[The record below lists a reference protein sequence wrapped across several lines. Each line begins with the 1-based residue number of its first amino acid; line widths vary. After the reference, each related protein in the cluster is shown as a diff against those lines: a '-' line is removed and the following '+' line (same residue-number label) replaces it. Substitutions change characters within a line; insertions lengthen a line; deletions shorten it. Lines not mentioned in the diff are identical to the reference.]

1 MAREEGTE
9 NLREVLEQTIIEED
23 NKLFDEKIGDERN
36 AIAGNLV
43 DFYKLK
49 LEEDKLAQ
57 EYDLKMKEILSKV
70 VDGNNLTKEEAM
82 HAQELILTGQATPAQ
97 IACFLTALRIKG
109 ETLDELT
116 GLATVLRDK
125 AQTISPKLD
134 KYVDFVGT
142 GGDCTYSFNISTT
155 SAFVVA
161 AAGLPVAKH
170 GNRSISSKSGSGD
183 VLEALG
189 VNISADPKIV
199 EECVE
204 KVGIGFMFAPHFNP
218 AMKYVGPVRS
228 ELGIRTVFNTLG
240 PLSNPSRAKAM
251 VVGVYSPKLTEI
263 MAGAMMNLG
272 VERGFVVSGHDN
284 MDEFTLTGSSTVSEI
299 KDGKVTTYEVT
310 PEQFGLSCCKLEDLQ
325 GGDGA
330 VNAQITKNI
339 LSGKEQGPKRDII
352 LLNAG
357 AALYIGGKADSI
369 KDGIALAAQTIDS
382 GKGLEVIENL
392 VKLTNA

>member
-1 MAREEGTE
+1 
-9 NLREVLEQTIIEED
+9 
-23 NKLFDEKIGDERN
+23 
-36 AIAGNLV
+36 
-43 DFYKLK
+43 
-49 LEEDKLAQ
+49 
-57 EYDLKMKEILSKV
+57 MKEILSKL

-134 KYVDFVGT
+134 NYVDFVGT

-189 VNISADPKIV
+189 VNISTDPKIV

-204 KVGIGFMFAPHFNP
+204 NVGIGFMFAPHFNP

-310 PEQFGLSCCKLEDLQ
+310 PEQFGLSCCRLEDLQ

>member
-1 MAREEGTE
+1 
-9 NLREVLEQTIIEED
+9 
-23 NKLFDEKIGDERN
+23 
-36 AIAGNLV
+36 
-43 DFYKLK
+43 
-49 LEEDKLAQ
+49 
-57 EYDLKMKEILSKV
+57 MKEILSKL

-134 KYVDFVGT
+134 NYVDFVGT

-199 EECVE
+199 EKCVE
-204 KVGIGFMFAPHFNP
+204 K
-218 AMKYVGPVRS
+218 
-228 ELGIRTVFNTLG
+228 
-240 PLSNPSRAKAM
+240 
-251 VVGVYSPKLTEI
+251 
-263 MAGAMMNLG
+263 
-272 VERGFVVSGHDN
+272 
-284 MDEFTLTGSSTVSEI
+284 TG
-299 KDGKVTTYEVT
+299 K
-310 PEQFGLSCCKLEDLQ
+310 
-325 GGDGA
+325 
-330 VNAQITKNI
+330 I
-339 LSGKEQGPKRDII
+339 L
-352 LLNAG
+352 
-357 AALYIGGKADSI
+357 
-369 KDGIALAAQTIDS
+369 
-382 GKGLEVIENL
+382 
-392 VKLTNA
+392 